1 MSLLRQTKKRYYEN
15 LNEKS
20 AVDNK
25 LFSKT
30 VKSLLS
36 GKVAG
41 KDKIDLIENNDFA
54 KTGLET
60 PEAVVQMCYVK
71 NAFLELSYN
80 SQENTCARAFFNKV
94 CNFIKKRLRRRCFL
108 VNFMKF
114 LRTPF

>member
-71 NAFLELSYN
+71 KGVL
-80 SQENTCARAFFNKV
+80 R
-94 CNFIKKRLRRRCFL
+94 NFVRFTGKHLCQSLF
-108 VNFMKF
+108 
-114 LRTPF
+114 

>member
-25 LFSKT
+25 LFSNT

-60 PEAVVQMCYVK
+60 PEAVVQMCCVK
-71 NAFLELSYN
+71 KAYLKIS
-80 SQENTCARAFFNKV
+80 
-94 CNFIKKRLRRRCFL
+94 
-108 VNFMKF
+108 
-114 LRTPF
+114 